1 MKNWGSN
8 IWIFLHTFSVKIK
21 NELFNENKLMI
32 LSFIELIFT
41 NLPCTIC
48 KKDSLLY
55 FNQKKETINSK
66 NDLILFI
73 FDFHNNV
80 NLKLDK
86 KKFDFSIIERYYLC
100 DVNIIFKL
108 IKGVFIQNEIYDFL
122 ENNKYLFNYK

>member
-1 MKNWGSN
+1 MEKWGSK
-8 IWIFLHTFSVKIK
+8 IWIFLHAFSVKIK
-21 NELFNENKLMI
+21 DNTFNENKLMI
-32 LSFIELIFT
+32 LEFIELIFN
-41 NLPCTIC
+41 NLPCIIC
-48 KKDSLLY
+48 KKESLLY

-108 IKGVFIQNEIYDFL
+108 IEGIFVQNKIYEFL
-122 ENNKYLFNYK
+122 ENNKYLFI

>member
-1 MKNWGSN
+1 MEKRGSK
-8 IWIFLHTFSVKIK
+8 IWIFLHFFSVKIK
-21 NELFNENKLMI
+21 DDLFNENKLMI
-32 LSFIELIFT
+32 LEFIELIFT
-41 NLPCTIC
+41 NLPCAIC

-73 FDFHNNV
+73 FNFHNNI

-100 DVNIIFKL
+100 DVNIIFRL
-108 IKGVFIQNEIYDFL
+108 IKEVFVQNEIYDFL

>member
-1 MKNWGSN
+1 MEKWGSK
-8 IWIFLHTFSVKIK
+8 IWIFLHFFSVKIK
-21 NELFNENKLMI
+21 DDLFNENKLMI
-32 LSFIELIFT
+32 LEFIELIFS
-41 NLPCTIC
+41 NLPCAIC

-86 KKFDFSIIERYYLC
+86 KLEYFHIYQIINVISLTK
-100 DVNIIFKL
+100 IIYWD
-108 IKGVFIQNEIYDFL
+108 I
-122 ENNKYLFNYK
+122 